1 MQGGLHDS
9 GLLWGM
15 VQRSPAV
22 LSPPRPETA
31 ILPSRKM
38 GMPVCP
44 YAILSNTILQSCVRK
59 QTILRALA
67 LGTVLLLPLAL
78 QAQSGPDPSFM
89 EWSWG
94 KRIAFV
100 ALIMGAIVV
109 VSQTLGKYEWPE
121 EWGGRPKPGG
131 KPIRPEDLRRQ
142 REAERRK
149 AAEGAGRSPEGPPK
163 QG

>member
-1 MQGGLHDS
+1 MPG
-9 GLLWGM
+9 W
-15 VQRSPAV
+15 PNAV
-22 LSPPRPETA
+22 ISKTVL
-31 ILPSRKM
+31 
-38 GMPVCP
+38 GVC
-44 YAILSNTILQSCVRK
+44 VGK
-59 QTILRALA
+59 QTICYALA
-67 LGTVLLLPLAL
+67 LGTALLLPLAL

>member
-1 MQGGLHDS
+1 
-9 GLLWGM
+9 
-15 VQRSPAV
+15 
-22 LSPPRPETA
+22 
-31 ILPSRKM
+31 
-38 GMPVCP
+38 
-44 YAILSNTILQSCVRK
+44 
-59 QTILRALA
+59 
-67 LGTVLLLPLAL
+67 
-78 QAQSGPDPSFM
+78 M

-149 AAEGAGRSPEGPPK
+149 AAEGAGRSPEGPPE

>member
-1 MQGGLHDS
+1 MPAWPHSVFYRTVKSPCVAHRTLRRALGL
-9 GLLWGM
+9 GLL
-15 VQRSPAV
+15 
-22 LSPPRPETA
+22 
-31 ILPSRKM
+31 
-38 GMPVCP
+38 
-44 YAILSNTILQSCVRK
+44 
-59 QTILRALA
+59 
-67 LGTVLLLPLAL
+67 LLLPLAL

-131 KPIRPEDLRRQ
+131 KPIRPEDLKRQ
-142 REAERRK
+142 REAERRE
-149 AAEGAGRSPEGPPK
+149 AAEGPGRSPEG
-163 QG
+163 QSRDA

>member
-1 MQGGLHDS
+1 MVISTCIAQRTVWRALGA
-9 GLLWGM
+9 GLL
-15 VQRSPAV
+15 
-22 LSPPRPETA
+22 LFF
-31 ILPSRKM
+31 
-38 GMPVCP
+38 
-44 YAILSNTILQSCVRK
+44 
-59 QTILRALA
+59 
-67 LGTVLLLPLAL
+67 PLAL

-149 AAEGAGRSPEGPPK
+149 AAEGAGRSPEGPPE